1 MLLVDRSVNSSDWPF
16 NTNTYMSI
24 IHRTAAS
31 ITIYQ
36 YNFRFGR
43 RILLIVSDILMGISM
58 IALGLYFVLKET
70 ESSKILS

>member
-1 MLLVDRSVNSSDWPF
+1 
-16 NTNTYMSI
+16 MSI